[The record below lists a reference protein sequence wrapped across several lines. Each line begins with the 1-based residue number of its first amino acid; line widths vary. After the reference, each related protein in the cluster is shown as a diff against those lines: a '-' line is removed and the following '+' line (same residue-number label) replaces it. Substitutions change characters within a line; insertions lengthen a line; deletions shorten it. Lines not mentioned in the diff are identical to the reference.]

1 MLILSSV
8 PLESSAKYTLS
19 VSQHFYFV
27 TVLYHL
33 SLVLCIISLFDVIH
47 ICIYIHCRYYIC
59 MDIFV

>member
-19 VSQHFYFV
+19 VSQHLYFV

-33 SLVLCIISLFDVIH
+33 SLVFIHLFPL
-47 ICIYIHCRYYIC
+47 
-59 MDIFV
+59 